1 MRIDKNNTEE
11 LKQFALSMSW
21 AFPAFFSLLL
31 PWLLSYNIQYWPLGV
46 SACLLLLWLLKAQWI
61 YYPYKV
67 WMSVA
72 GVIGWI
78 NTRIILGFC
87 FYFLFMPVGRLMK
100 LLGKLDYQEQIPPN
114 KTSNYH
120 INTNKTDSKHLENPF

>member
-1 MRIDKNNTEE
+1 MRIEKNNTEE

-31 PWLLSYNIQYWPLGV
+31 PWLFNYNIQYWPLGV
-46 SACLLLLWLLKAQWI
+46 SVCLLLLWLLKSQWV

-67 WMSVA
+67 WMSVV

-87 FYFLFMPVGRLMK
+87 FYFLFMPIGRLMK
-100 LLGKLDYQEQIPPN
+100 LLGKLDYQDKITPN

-120 INTNKTDSKHLENPF
+120 ITTSKTDSRNLENPF